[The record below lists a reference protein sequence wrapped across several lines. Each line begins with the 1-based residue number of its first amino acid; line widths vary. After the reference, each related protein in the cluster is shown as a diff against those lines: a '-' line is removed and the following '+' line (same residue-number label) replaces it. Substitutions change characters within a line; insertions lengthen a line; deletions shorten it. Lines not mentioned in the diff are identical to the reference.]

1 MKTQVNASSPGALQR
16 AAQVLAGGGL
26 VAFPTDTLYG
36 LGASASLPISIER
49 LFTAKDRPLERSIPI
64 LIASL
69 EQLEDVAA
77 DVPEAV
83 RRLASAFWPGP
94 LTLIVPRRGDLPD
107 ILGPAPTVGVRVPNH
122 PVALALLQLT
132 GPLAVTS
139 ANRSGAE
146 GCTTAE
152 QVEQALAG
160 KVDLIL
166 DGGRCPGGVAS
177 TVAAHDGRDV
187 SILRQGPISREAI
200 IAALAGGI
208 S

>member
-1 MKTQVNASSPGALQR
+1 MTIRVEASTPGALEH

-36 LGASASLPISIER
+36 LGACATLPASIER

-64 LIASL
+64 LIASQD
-69 EQLEDVAA
+69 QLERVAVE
-77 DVPEAV
+77 VPDAV
-83 RRLASAFWPGP
+83 RRLALAFWPGP
-94 LTLIVPRRGDLPD
+94 LTLIVPRRGDLPA
-107 ILGPAPTVGVRVPNH
+107 ILGPTPTVGVRVPDH
-122 PVALALLQLT
+122 PVALGLLQLA

-139 ANRSGAE
+139 ANLSGSE

-152 QVEQALAG
+152 QVEQVLSG
-160 KVDLIL
+160 RVDLIL

-177 TVAAHDGRDV
+177 TVAACDGGEVR
-187 SILRQGPISREAI
+187 ILREGPISREAL
-200 IAALAGGI
+200 LAVLVGGV